1 MMKYRIVNL
10 FAMFHNPYNEP
21 GWQLWHGNDLIG
33 IYYTRAEVRA
43 ARKDRYG
50 YRKAKTQRTC
60 ACDFDCDQQDP
71 TSCVP
76 CEGNR

>member
-43 ARKDRYG
+43 ARKDRW
-50 YRKAKTQRTC
+50 RNVSLHVSR
-60 ACDFDCDQQDP
+60 
-71 TSCVP
+71 SNSLMV
-76 CEGNR
+76 R

>member
-43 ARKDRYG
+43 ARKDR
-50 YRKAKTQRTC
+50 A
-60 ACDFDCDQQDP
+60 
-71 TSCVP
+71 
-76 CEGNR
+76 